1 MAEEKKI
8 YTWPVQLRENLVTED
23 TNDYVATVKTF
34 TVTKTLDDILNAIVD
49 EGTEYKKETLQGIYL
64 RIERKIRE
72 TVCSGYPVT
81 TDNARFAPTISG
93 SFDSHGEV
101 LEGSTAKCGI
111 NIQPTD
117 KMTKELAKVK
127 IHVDSVLEQGGAK
140 IDRVKDLYTG
150 ATDGTVRA
158 GDMIEITGNKI
169 KCLNADGSG
178 FGRFTLYN
186 ESESGEEITQLG
198 YNDPSRITFMFPTG
212 LLTGSYRLEI
222 ETYFSSDNK
231 LLKTPRTLVCPI
243 LLKFVE

>member
-150 ATDGTVRA
+150 ATDGTVRYGPA
-158 GDMIEITGNKI
+158 T
-169 KCLNADGSG
+169 
-178 FGRFTLYN
+178 
-186 ESESGEEITQLG
+186 
-198 YNDPSRITFMFPTG
+198 
-212 LLTGSYRLEI
+212 
-222 ETYFSSDNK
+222 
-231 LLKTPRTLVCPI
+231 
-243 LLKFVE
+243 